1 MTPLPR
7 LIPGETIQVWRAMD
21 RSEIS
26 FIKREIIRLPGLI
39 CCGLAFCSRIG
50 RRSLNSLTGHRLLAG
65 IRAREVGSVIIY
77 K

>member
-7 LIPGETIQVWRAMD
+7 IIPGETIQVWCAID

-26 FIKREIIRLPGLI
+26 LIRREFIRLPGLI
-39 CCGLAFCSRIG
+39 CYSLALGSRIG

-65 IRAREVGSVIIY
+65 KRAREVGPIIIY
-77 K
+77 Q